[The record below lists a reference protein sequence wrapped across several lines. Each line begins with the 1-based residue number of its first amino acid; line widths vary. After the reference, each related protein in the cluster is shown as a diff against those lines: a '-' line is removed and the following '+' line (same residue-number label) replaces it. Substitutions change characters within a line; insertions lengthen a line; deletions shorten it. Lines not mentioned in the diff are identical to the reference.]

1 MNKAELIAQVA
12 VRAELSQAKAQKV
25 VDAFID
31 GIKASLSTHTH
42 VVLVDFGM
50 FKTVARAARVGRNPQ
65 SGKPLEIPP
74 ATIVKFRAG
83 KRLKDAVQ
91 FSGKFDASTKP
102 RK

>member
-1 MNKAELIAQVA
+1 
-12 VRAELSQAKAQKV
+12 
-25 VDAFID
+25 
-31 GIKASLSTHTH
+31 
-42 VVLVDFGM
+42 M